1 MEILGELGEAG
12 LEIARKVTQ
21 EGPICDH
28 CLGRQIAKI
37 SSGLSN
43 ERRGNILKTALR
55 ASGEELKGGKCW
67 VCNGLFEQLEYW
79 VSKALE
85 TLKDYDFDS
94 FLVGTKVSGLLL
106 ENEELLW
113 EIAGASYAEP
123 LKAELNREVG
133 KRLEHE
139 TGKRVEFEMPDVV
152 IVLNLWTETVELQVK
167 PVFIY
172 GRYRKLTR
180 GISQTRW
187 FCRECGGKGCKRCNF
202 TGKMYPE
209 SVEGLIGDPLLK
221 EFNGEEMVLHGCGR
235 EDIDARMLGSG
246 RPFVI
251 EIKEPRRRNVDLR
264 IAESKVNEENRGKV
278 EVRELRYVKRE
289 MVARIKNAK
298 MDKFYKVEVEFQLPV
313 HEPDVKTAL
322 DRLSGSLIEQ
332 RTPMRVLHRRA
343 DLVRK
348 RSVHS
353 ARLVSLEGQYA
364 VIEVTCSAGLY
375 IKELISGDEG
385 RTKPSFSELLGVQA
399 EVKELDVLDVDV
411 DIHVEDAVNREDVC

>member
-1 MEILGELGEAG
+1 
-12 LEIARKVTQ
+12 
-21 EGPICDH
+21 
-28 CLGRQIAKI
+28 
-37 SSGLSN
+37 
-43 ERRGNILKTALR
+43 
-55 ASGEELKGGKCW
+55 
-67 VCNGLFEQLEYW
+67 
-79 VSKALE
+79 
-85 TLKDYDFDS
+85 
-94 FLVGTKVSGLLL
+94 
-106 ENEELLW
+106 
-113 EIAGASYAEP
+113 
-123 LKAELNREVG
+123 
-133 KRLEHE
+133 
-139 TGKRVEFEMPDVV
+139 
-152 IVLNLWTETVELQVK
+152 
-167 PVFIY
+167 
-172 GRYRKLTR
+172 
-180 GISQTRW
+180 
-187 FCRECGGKGCKRCNF
+187 
-202 TGKMYPE
+202 
-209 SVEGLIGDPLLK
+209 
-221 EFNGEEMVLHGCGR
+221 
-235 EDIDARMLGSG
+235 
-246 RPFVI
+246 
-251 EIKEPRRRNVDLR
+251 
-264 IAESKVNEENRGKV
+264 
-278 EVRELRYVKRE
+278 

>member
-1 MEILGELGEAG
+1 
-12 LEIARKVTQ
+12 
-21 EGPICDH
+21 
-28 CLGRQIAKI
+28 
-37 SSGLSN
+37 
-43 ERRGNILKTALR
+43 
-55 ASGEELKGGKCW
+55 
-67 VCNGLFEQLEYW
+67 
-79 VSKALE
+79 
-85 TLKDYDFDS
+85 
-94 FLVGTKVSGLLL
+94 
-106 ENEELLW
+106 
-113 EIAGASYAEP
+113 
-123 LKAELNREVG
+123 
-133 KRLEHE
+133 
-139 TGKRVEFEMPDVV
+139 
-152 IVLNLWTETVELQVK
+152 
-167 PVFIY
+167 
-172 GRYRKLTR
+172 
-180 GISQTRW
+180 
-187 FCRECGGKGCKRCNF
+187 
-202 TGKMYPE
+202 MYPE
-209 SVEGLIGDPLLK
+209 SVEGLIGGPLLK